1 MKSYAVASAPVIA
14 VGLLMSIGGLSAQ
27 GKPDTADKPAS
38 FDVASVKP
46 NNSATQGSGMHWQPS
61 GVLIATNVTLKS
73 VVARAYEVR
82 EFQVNGPG
90 WLGSARFDIA
100 ARAREGTPDQ
110 SRPAML
116 RALLAERFK
125 LIAHFETREQQPVF
139 ALVLRSGGRLG
150 PQLKKSQLVCSGPA
164 SSSTGFCGLNTSVG
178 ATGGRVIGGGITMDN
193 VAAAI
198 ANYAVDQA
206 VVNRTGLEGTFDFE
220 LQFTRDTGGTSTQP
234 PPDAPSIFTAV
245 QEQLGLR
252 LEPARGRVQFL
263 VIDTVSHPTPD

>member
-1 MKSYAVASAPVIA
+1 MAAEAKIIV
-14 VGLLMSIGGLSAQ
+14 VGLMLSAIALSAQ
-27 GKPDTADKPAS
+27 QREQDGAGATAS
-38 FDVASVKP
+38 FEVVSVKP
-46 NNSATQGSGMHWQPS
+46 NNSGAQGSGTQWQPS
-61 GVLIATNVTLKS
+61 GALNATNVTLKS
-73 VVARAYEVR
+73 VIARAYEVR
-82 EFQVNGPG
+82 EFQVDGPG
-90 WLGSARFDIA
+90 WLESARFDIA
-100 ARAREGTPDQ
+100 ARAREGTPEQ

-116 RALLAERFK
+116 RSLLTERFK
-125 LIAHFETREQQPVF
+125 LTAHFETREQQPVF
-139 ALVLRSGGRLG
+139 ALVLRSAGRLG

>member
-1 MKSYAVASAPVIA
+1 MAADAGIIV
-14 VGLLMSIGGLSAQ
+14 VGLMVSAIALSGQQREQDGGGA
-27 GKPDTADKPAS
+27 PAS
-38 FDVASVKP
+38 FEVASVKP
-46 NNSATQGSGMHWQPS
+46 NNSGAQGSGTEWQRS

-73 VVARAYEVR
+73 LIARAYEIR
-82 EFQVNGPG
+82 EFQVDGPG
-90 WLGSARFDIA
+90 WLGAARFDIA
-100 ARAREGTPDQ
+100 ARGREGTPDQ

-116 RALLAERFK
+116 RSLLSERVK
-125 LIAHFETREQQPVF
+125 LVAHFETREQQPVF
-139 ALVLRSGGRLG
+139 ALVVRSPGRLG